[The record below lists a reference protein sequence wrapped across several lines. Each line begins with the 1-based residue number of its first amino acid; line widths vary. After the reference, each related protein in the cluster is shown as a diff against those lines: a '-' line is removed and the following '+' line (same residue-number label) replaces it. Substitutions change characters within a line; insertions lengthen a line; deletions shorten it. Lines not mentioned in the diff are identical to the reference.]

1 MSFNVRYDELFYDTE
16 NTALDNWPNR
26 NEFQVSLLNFH
37 QPDVIGMQEPL
48 EHQVQYF
55 AEHLSNYKW
64 IGVGR
69 EDGEN
74 GGEYNPIF
82 YNANKFEELSS
93 GTFWLSESPDKV
105 SKSWDAGFTRICTW
119 ALFQIK
125 DTRAKFYVFNTHF
138 DSKGEIARLESAK
151 LINRKLENLDE
162 KIPVFLTGDFNFT
175 PDSKAYRD
183 IISGQLSDSKKVSAS
198 PPYGPEGTF
207 NGFQVDQTPLHRIDY
222 IFVNQK
228 INGLG
233 YGVLTDSKDQ
243 RYPSDHLPVIVF
255 AEFSE

>member
-1 MSFNVRYDELFYDTE
+1 M
-16 NTALDNWPNR
+16 
-26 NEFQVSLLNFH
+26 
-37 QPDVIGMQEPL
+37 
-48 EHQVQYF
+48 
-55 AEHLSNYKW
+55 
-64 IGVGR
+64 
-69 EDGEN
+69 
-74 GGEYNPIF
+74 
-82 YNANKFEELSS
+82 
-93 GTFWLSESPDKV
+93 
-105 SKSWDAGFTRICTW
+105 
-119 ALFQIK
+119 
-125 DTRAKFYVFNTHF
+125 
-138 DSKGEIARLESAK
+138 ESAK

-175 PDSKAYRD
+175 PDSKAYRE

-228 INGLG
+228 INVLG